1 MIVTSVFSVGLRT
14 RTTGPNPMLDTS
26 ATALCSVEPGVD
38 SVYQLGFL
46 PQS

>member
-1 MIVTSVFSVGLRT
+1 MIVTSVFSVGLST
-14 RTTGPNPMLDTS
+14 RTTGPKPMLDTS

-38 SVYQLGFL
+38 SVYRFGDL